1 MPNAKTRKRPC
12 RVCGRWFLPDV
23 RCRSRQKT
31 CGSLDCQNEWKAVV
45 RGRATLTNTY
55 HLKKRLFYV
64 SKQGNIRF
72 FKAEKRN
79 IGTKILASKS
89 KKTPVPDRLRKK
101 LKQWKCEW
109 GQVYV

>member
-1 MPNAKTRKRPC
+1 MEVQTR
-12 RVCGRWFLPDV
+12 
-23 RCRSRQKT
+23 
-31 CGSLDCQNEWKAVV
+31 V

-109 GQVYV
+109 GHPLKDLSREKTLSL